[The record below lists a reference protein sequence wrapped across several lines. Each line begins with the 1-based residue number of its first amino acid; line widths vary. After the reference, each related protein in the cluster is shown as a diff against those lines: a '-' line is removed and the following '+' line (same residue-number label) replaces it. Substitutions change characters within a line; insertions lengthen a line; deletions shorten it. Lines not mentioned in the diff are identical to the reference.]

1 MANGFRSVWWLRLSA
16 AVALALIPALL
27 VAAGRNDKAPGS
39 AAAESVEM
47 FSAMAQGQIEV
58 KLIPKDS
65 TQSRVI
71 IENKTK
77 KALSV
82 KLPDAFAGVPV
93 LAQVGGAGGAGG
105 GRRTGGGGGGGQ
117 QGIGGG
123 MGGGMM
129 GGGMMGGGG
138 MGGGGMGMFNVPPEK
153 TGQFNVTT
161 VCLDHGKREPRPN
174 VPYQIKPL
182 EQYTDKPGIRELVQL
197 LGTGDVSQRA
207 AQAAAWHINNDM
219 SWDQL
224 AAKRIRH
231 ANGTSEPYFT
241 SEEIRGA
248 MQLAGVAANLAEQR
262 KNAKPADT
270 TGSVSQNS
278 PN

>member
-1 MANGFRSVWWLRLSA
+1 MANGFRSVWWLRLSV

-27 VAAGRNDKAPGS
+27 VAAGRNDKAPS
-39 AAAESVEM
+39 STAAESVEM

-65 TQSRVI
+65 KQSRVI
-71 IENKTK
+71 IANKTT
-77 KALSV
+77 KALTV
-82 KLPDAFAGVPV
+82 KLPNAFAGVPV
-93 LAQVGGAGGAGG
+93 LAQIGGGIGGAGG
-105 GRRTGGGGGGGQ
+105 GGRSGGGGGN

-129 GGGMMGGGG
+129 GGMGG

-153 TGQFNVTT
+153 TGQFSVTT

-182 EQYTDKPGIRELVQL
+182 EQYTDKPGMRELVQM
-197 LGTGDVSQRA
+197 LGTGEVSQRA

-231 ANGTSEPYFT
+231 ANGTTEPYFS

-248 MQLAGVAANLAEQR
+248 MQLAGMAANLAEQH
-262 KNAKPADT
+262 KNAQT
-270 TGSVSQNS
+270 TETTSSVSQNS

>member
-1 MANGFRSVWWLRLSA
+1 MATGFRSVWWLRLSVAA
-16 AVALALIPALL
+16 AVVSIPAILL
-27 VAAGRNDKAPGS
+27 AAGRAAKTSNS
-39 AAAESVEM
+39 AAVESVEM
-47 FSAMAQGQIEV
+47 FSAIEQGQIVV

-65 TQSRVI
+65 TQSRVM

-77 KALSV
+77 KPLTV

-93 LAQVGGAGGAGG
+93 LAQIGGMGG
-105 GRRTGGGGGGGQ
+105 GGMGGGRTGGGGGGN

-123 MGGGMM
+123 MGGGM
-129 GGGMMGGGG
+129 GGGGMGGGG

-153 TGQFNVTT
+153 VAQFKVAT

-174 VPYQIKPL
+174 VPYQIKPI
-182 EQYTDKPGIRELVQL
+182 EQYTDKSAVRELVQL
-197 LGTGDVSQRA
+197 LGTGGVSQRA
-207 AQAAAWHINNDM
+207 AQAAAWHLNNDM
-219 SWDQL
+219 SWEQL

-241 SEEIRGA
+241 AEELRTA
-248 MQLAGVAANLAEQR
+248 MQAAGVATNLAEQR
-262 KNAKPADT
+262 KSTQP
-270 TGSVSQNS
+270 SSPVSQNS